1 MRLLSKLCALQ
12 RRSEISQRQCE
23 AQLAQLAR
31 EDGELRHSKDALN
44 TQKEGLS
51 QLLKTLTV
59 TGSVLAR
66 DQLYV
71 LLRKQA
77 VLRYQLQNLGLQSAQ
92 LDEQR
97 QLVARHV
104 VQRQDERRV
113 WLHKGDKYQ
122 RWVTRIRE
130 QNQRLNLRQDEAE
143 LEERQPW
150 NP

>member
-51 QLLKTLTV
+51 QLLETLTV

-130 QNQRLNLRQDEAE
+130 QHQRLNLRQDEAE